1 MTKNTK
7 MKILFICENY
17 IPHYGGVE
25 VVFKNL
31 AEGYVQ
37 QGHTVSLLTQ
47 RLQSTPAK
55 EVIGG
60 VTVER
65 VFSFFTRYLF
75 TFLAIPKA
83 MMLAGKHDLIQ
94 TTTFNG
100 AFPAWLA
107 GKITK
112 KPVTITVHEVWV
124 GKWPSITAFPSWK
137 CKLHDFLER
146 MIYLLPFD
154 HYICVSQATKD
165 DLLRRGI
172 KKEKIDVVYNGL
184 DYEFWNPAKVSA
196 DKIKELRQTLEVDTA
211 FAYLSWG
218 RPGESKGFEYAI
230 KAVPAIAQEVPNS
243 VFLLML
249 GSTNKYSQK
258 YQRLVNLINSLNLND
273 KIKLIPSVPYTELRN
288 YIKAVDCV
296 VVPSTAE
303 GFGYTAVE
311 TIAMGTPIVVSN
323 AGSLPEVV
331 SGKHLIFKNK
341 DAGDLAAKVIAIAH
355 KKYDTTEIQRFEWKR
370 SIGQYLK
377 IYGRLVE
384 RCF

>member
-37 QGHTVSLLTQ
+37 QGHHISLLTQ
-47 RLQSTPAK
+47 RLKATPK
-55 EVIGG
+55 QENIGG
-60 VTVER
+60 VSVQR

-75 TFLAIPKA
+75 TFLAIPRA
-83 MMLAGKHDLIQ
+83 IMLARKHDLIQ

-107 GKITK
+107 GKITG
-112 KPVTITVHEVWV
+112 KPVAITIHEVWV
-124 GKWPSITAFPSWK
+124 GKWSSITTFSPWK
-137 CKLHDFLER
+137 CAVHDLLER
-146 MIYLLPFD
+146 LIYLLPFD
-154 HYICVSQATKD
+154 HYICVSQATKN
-165 DLLRRGI
+165 DLLRRGV
-172 KKEKIDVVYNGL
+172 KKEKINVIYNGL
-184 DYEFWNPAKVSA
+184 DYQFWNPETVSEK
-196 DKIKELRQTLEVDTA
+196 KINELRQTLGVKDK

-230 KAVPAIAQEVPNS
+230 KAVPAIAKEVPHS

-249 GSTNKYSQK
+249 GSTDKYSHK
-258 YQRLVNLINSLNLND
+258 YQQLVNLIESLNLND
-273 KIKLIPSVPYTELRN
+273 KIKLIPSVPYMELRN

-311 TIAMGTPIVVSN
+311 ATAMGTPVVVSN

-331 SGKHLIFKNK
+331 SGKHRIFKSK
-341 DAGDLAAKVIAIAH
+341 DEHDLAKNVIAMARQDYKH
-355 KKYDTTEIQRFEWKR
+355 KEVLRFKWEKSVAGYLNVYEKLR
-370 SIGQYLK
+370 S
-377 IYGRLVE
+377 
-384 RCF
+384 